1 MGRAI
6 AGVLLAAAGA
16 VLLAVPTIFGVETW
30 KWALGVLGALLFIAA
45 GRRK

>member
-1 MGRAI
+1 MSRAI
-6 AGVLLAAAGA
+6 AGVLIAGAGA

-30 KWALGVLGALLFIAA
+30 KWALGVLGAVLFVVA